1 MAHPTSVV
9 DHTGTAKCP
18 ELLCLSPGLLVSGWR
33 PAPPRRALLLL
44 HRSYELM
51 RQTRSL
57 LRIRVSTLH
66 PAVLAGCCEPLLGT
80 GSSRR
85 CLRNSFPRCLVLNPD
100 GPTECTCLFLPR
112 CHRPSLDP
120 SQVGLPLL
128 SANTIFR
135 GEVSRLSSDN
145 SFVQA
150 SEFARLP
157 DRSHR
162 CKFCRA
168 AETSTSG
175 QNVLRYLCTHRICY
189 PSDTGN

>member
-1 MAHPTSVV
+1 VPRAPLPVTSVTGV
-9 DHTGTAKCP
+9 RVVSSTTSKGITAFFFAHTSSCAKP
-18 ELLCLSPGLLVSGWR
+18 VPSSELVYPHLVR
-33 PAPPRRALLLL
+33 
-44 HRSYELM
+44 
-51 RQTRSL
+51 RSL
-57 LRIRVSTLH
+57 QVAAS
-66 PAVLAGCCEPLLGT
+66 PCWEP

>member
-1 MAHPTSVV
+1 MPRAPLPVTSVARGRV
-9 DHTGTAKCP
+9 ASSTTSKGI
-18 ELLCLSPGLLVSGWR
+18 
-33 PAPPRRALLLL
+33 AP
-44 HRSYELM
+44 SS
-51 RQTRSL
+51 SL
-57 LRIRVSTLH
+57 LRAHAPNQLPPPDSCIHTYFRRSLQVAAS
-66 PAVLAGCCEPLLGT
+66 PCWEP

-85 CLRNSFPRCLVLNPD
+85 YLRNSFLRCLVLNPD

-157 DRSHR
+157 DRSYR

-175 QNVLRYLCTHRICY
+175 QNVLRCLCTHRICY
-189 PSDTGN
+189 PPDTGN